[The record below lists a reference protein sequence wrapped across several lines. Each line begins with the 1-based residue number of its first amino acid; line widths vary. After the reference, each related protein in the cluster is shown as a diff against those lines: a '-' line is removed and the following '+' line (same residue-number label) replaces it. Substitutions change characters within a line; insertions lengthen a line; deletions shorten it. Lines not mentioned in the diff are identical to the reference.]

1 VRPQSLFSSPLFPVE
16 TDRQFLPI
24 APITPTRVIT
34 PDKICSFFPLSL
46 SHIRPS
52 FLAEPT
58 APRLQ
63 STGSRNTVASSS
75 SSSSSSCFPSPPG
88 QSGIHLPPAR
98 CLRPSPQPSFVDP
111 KKLRS
116 AIYSLLR
123 PHSLYRLVALCS
135 FGARRPLIWQSSF
148 GKQARGLPL
157 TAQSCHARSGLSA
170 AWGIGLHT
178 SLSVDH
184 TFTLVASHEDGPC
197 GPIHILVS
205 VCMCSN
211 SHTLPFPFRTI
222 THPTPM
228 SLRGSLCSVT
238 CTLLYCQ
245 PDKSFL

>member
-1 VRPQSLFSSPLFPVE
+1 VE

-34 PDKICSFFPLSL
+34 ICSFFPLSL

-135 FGARRPLIWQSSF
+135 FGARRPLIW
-148 GKQARGLPL
+148 
-157 TAQSCHARSGLSA
+157 
-170 AWGIGLHT
+170 HT
-178 SLSVDH
+178 SPSVDH
-184 TFTLVASHEDGPC
+184 TVTLVASHEDGPC

-211 SHTLPFPFRTI
+211 SHTPPFSFRTI

-245 PDKSFL
+245 VGSLAAGHAKQETRQVPSQPDKSFL